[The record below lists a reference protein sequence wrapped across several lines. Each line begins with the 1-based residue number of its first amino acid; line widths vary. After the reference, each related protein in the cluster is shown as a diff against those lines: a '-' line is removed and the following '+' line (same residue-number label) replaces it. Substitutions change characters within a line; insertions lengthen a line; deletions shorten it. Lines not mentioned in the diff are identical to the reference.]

1 MSGDLIGTF
10 SKEGDSIWMESKII
24 QIVDSRIYY
33 LSKGNIVKQYLKYLQ
48 SNISSW
54 LIIWQLYDS
63 DVLELV
69 KDPGQLNSN
78 NNFYQT
84 Y

>member
-33 LSKGNIVKQYLKYLQ
+33 LSKGNYRETIFK
-48 SNISSW
+48 IFA
-54 LIIWQLYDS
+54 I
-63 DVLELV
+63 
-69 KDPGQLNSN
+69 
-78 NNFYQT
+78 
-84 Y
+84 